1 MSGQVHDRYIQSA
14 RQGTELVQS
23 KCWWQCILAQPGKYD
38 WTIRVR
44 QRCGLMSNYFDHMLL
59 LLLII
64 IIRPHCSTMYIDA
77 TCCYWPS
84 SVVCRS
90 VGLTQLWALLNRSRC
105 CLSWGLRPI
114 PAGIPAGFGGYVA
127 IPTPMHISSGPKAA
141 CITWAADP
149 LCDGAISR
157 GKDMPGHAWWHS
169 AATCAKMAELID
181 LPFGLWTRVG
191 RRKHKFNEEA
201 CTKLIH

>member
-1 MSGQVHDRYIQSA
+1 M
-14 RQGTELVQS
+14 
-23 KCWWQCILAQPGKYD
+23 
-38 WTIRVR
+38 
-44 QRCGLMSNYFDHMLL
+44 
-59 LLLII
+59 I

-127 IPTPMHISSGPKAA
+127 IPTPVHISSGPKAA

-149 LCDGAISR
+149 LCEGAISR
-157 GKDMPGHAWWHS
+157 GKDMPGHAWWHPLPRPVQKWLNWLI
-169 AATCAKMAELID
+169 CRLGYGLGWAEESTSSMRRRARNS
-181 LPFGLWTRVG
+181 FTR
-191 RRKHKFNEEA
+191 RRHRE
-201 CTKLIH
+201 TWSIYTGS